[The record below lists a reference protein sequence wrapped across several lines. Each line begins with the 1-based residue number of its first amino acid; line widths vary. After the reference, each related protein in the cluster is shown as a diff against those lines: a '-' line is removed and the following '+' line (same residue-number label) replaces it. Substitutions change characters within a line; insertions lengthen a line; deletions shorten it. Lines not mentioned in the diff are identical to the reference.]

1 MLKNVLC
8 ICLLALWLAAPAA
21 AQDEPPEGVP
31 VQVLPVQVVPA
42 QPEPAV
48 EHAPA
53 QDTSGAVDTAGAE
66 PDPADIEP
74 EVPPDLFAR
83 DTYRIDPVV
92 CPFKGRIDYEPG
104 DIECGLLQ
112 VPENR
117 EDPQSRFIELHFVKL
132 NSRWG
137 KDEKQKKNK
146 DKKDSG
152 LAPGKRDDPVI
163 YLTGGPGSHATYYV
177 KRFKDH
183 GLLDHRDLYILEQRG
198 IGASQDFC
206 PFYSGRK
213 PALNDATTFEE
224 SLDALLQRVADCAL
238 NAQATGVDLS
248 GYNSTENA
256 RDVKALR
263 RALGFE
269 QWNVW
274 GISYGSILGQAYLKE
289 DPEGILAFALDA
301 IMPLDIRESELY
313 WRVAHWYERDLRKLQ
328 ELCDRQPRCAKHYPD
343 IGGKLRE
350 AIRSVVDNPI
360 EVDVKDIENYPSG
373 KARIF
378 QDVVALLPFI
388 FFYEQDNYPGIP
400 GLVYAW
406 ADAVL
411 QREEVLFKA
420 IASASGDAAFG
431 GQSQGMAN
439 AIICI
444 DGDAEAQ
451 ARAGKK
457 DILEYPVLGAAIGTA
472 EMWDRRAAV
481 CAELGMGQRPAEQ
494 YRPVQTELPGL
505 VIEGDMDPITPPD
518 NAKAILPGLVN
529 ATYVEFPYA
538 GHGPSRSVECA
549 GDMLNKFYDDPTA
562 APDLGC
568 VEEMEEPKLY
578 APLYTSTVVPR
589 MMVMLAEDKKQLA
602 VPAAWAGGSLLV
614 SLVAFLML
622 TFGPLLRA
630 LDRRPNGSARVQA
643 RAGIVRLSAWLAA
656 TLSVAAVAVLGAA
669 VALTAQTSELLP
681 LFGFV
686 PWARWGAWLGFAAG
700 VVGLLTLI
708 VAVRWPGLQRSRVLG
723 YALTGLAAFALGLFL
738 YLWDL
743 RPF

>member
-1 MLKNVLC
+1 LKTYLNCIVLS
-8 ICLLALWLAAPAA
+8 LLMALAVSSPAM
-21 AQDEPPEGVP
+21 AQDEPPDA
-31 VQVLPVQVVPA
+31 PA
-42 QPEPAV
+42 QPAELPTEQPTLQSSAEEV
-48 EHAPA
+48 PGDMPDAEAASVLEAAPP
-53 QDTSGAVDTAGAE
+53 
-66 PDPADIEP
+66 PDP
-74 EVPPDLFAR
+74 FAR

-92 CPFKGRIDYEPG
+92 CPFKGQIDYEPG

-117 EDPQSRFIELHFVKL
+117 EDPDSRFIELHFVKL

-137 KDEKQKKNK
+137 KDE
-146 DKKDSG
+146 DEDADEEEEAEEDEDSG
-152 LAPGKRDDPVI
+152 LAPGKREDPVI
-163 YLTGGPGSHATYYV
+163 YLTGGPGAHVTYYV

-213 PALNDATTFEE
+213 PAIDNVPTFDE
-224 SLDALLQRVADCAL
+224 SLAAQLERVADCAR
-238 NAQATGVDLS
+238 NASAAGVDLS
-248 GYNSTENA
+248 AYNTIENA

-289 DPEGILAFALDA
+289 DPEAILAFVIDA

-313 WRVAHWYERDLRKLQ
+313 WRVAHWYDRDLRKLQ
-328 ELCDRQPRCAKHYPD
+328 EICDRQPACAKHYPD

-350 AIRSVVDNPI
+350 AIQSVVDNPI
-360 EVDVKDIENYPSG
+360 EVEVKDIENYPSG

-378 QDVVALLPFI
+378 QDVVAFLPFT

-406 ADAVL
+406 AEAVL
-411 QREEVLFKA
+411 RREEVLFQA
-420 IASASGDAAFG
+420 LASDSGDAGFG
-431 GQSQGMAN
+431 GGSQGMAN

-457 DILEYPVLGAAIGTA
+457 DIQEYPVLGPAIATA
-472 EMWDRRAAV
+472 ESWDRRAAL
-481 CAELGMGQRPAEQ
+481 CAELGMDQRPPGQ
-494 YRPVQTELPGL
+494 YLPVQTDLPGL
-505 VIEGDMDPITPPD
+505 VIEGDMDPITPPA
-518 NAKAILPGLVN
+518 NAQAIMPGLRN

-538 GHGPSRSVECA
+538 GHGPSRSVKCA

-562 APDLGC
+562 KPDLSC
-568 VEEMEEPKLY
+568 VGEMEEPKLY

-589 MMVMLAEDKKQLA
+589 LLVLLADDKKKLA
-602 VPAAWAGGSLLV
+602 LPAAWAGSSVLV
-614 SLVAFLML
+614 SLIAFLVL
-622 TFGPLLRA
+622 SFRPLARWIDA
-630 LDRRPNGSARVQA
+630 RPPEKPAA
-643 RAGIVRLSAWLAA
+643 RAGAVRLVAWLSA
-656 TLSVAAVAVLGAA
+656 TVSVAAVAIIAA
-669 VALTAQTSELLP
+669 AIALTAKTSELLP
-681 LFGFV
+681 VFGFV
-686 PWARWGAWLGFAAG
+686 PWARWGAWLGLAAG
-700 VVGLLTLI
+700 VLGLLTVV
-708 VAVRWPGLQRSRVLG
+708 VALGQQRLPRSRILG
-723 YALTGLAAFALGLFL
+723 FALTGLAALSLAVFLFS
-738 YLWDL
+738 WDL
-743 RPF
+743 GPF